1 MTLDDFKKNHKTRFL
16 AEEYE
21 RLLNEEKET
30 LEMAGGDEEMK
41 ALAEEELKEIQKRK
55 KESWE
60 QMENILAPKEDETN
74 GPSDL
79 TMEIRAGAGGEEA
92 ALFAAD
98 LAIMYQGYAVSK
110 GWSFRKIDES
120 VTEQGGYK
128 EVVFE
133 IKGDDVWK
141 ELRYE
146 TGVHR
151 VQRIPDTEKN
161 GRVHTSTASV
171 AVMPVFQ
178 KTTIEINPAD
188 IEMEYTHSGG
198 AGGQNVNKVETAVR
212 LYHKPTGIAIRCQ
225 SERSQLQNREK
236 AMLLMASKIQALK
249 DEEESSKYA
258 ADRKSQIGTG
268 DRSEKIRTYN
278 ILQDRVTDH
287 RIKRSWHNLEKIMTG
302 NIGPI
307 IEAMK
312 EAGEN
317 GITGGEEEGSEVPEG
332 SPQ

>member
-30 LEMAGGDEEMK
+30 LEMAEGGEDMK
-41 ALAEEELKEIQKRK
+41 VLAEEELKEIQKRK

-79 TMEIRAGAGGEEA
+79 IMEIRAGAGGEEA

-98 LAIMYQGYAVSK
+98 LAVMYQGYAVSK

-120 VTEQGGYK
+120 VSEHGGYK
-128 EVVFE
+128 EAVFE
-133 IKGDDVWK
+133 INGDEVWK
-141 ELRYE
+141 ELKYE

-151 VQRIPDTEKN
+151 IQRIPDTEKN
-161 GRVHTSTASV
+161 GRIHTSTASV

-178 KTTIEINPAD
+178 KTTIEINPSD

-236 AMLLMASKIQALK
+236 AMLLMASKLQALK
-249 DEEESSKYA
+249 DEEDSSKYA

-287 RIKRSWHNLEKIMTG
+287 RIKQSWHNLEKIMAG

-307 IEAMK
+307 IEAIK
-312 EAGEN
+312 EASEN
-317 GITGGEEEGSEVPEG
+317 GVTGGEEGGEDEE
-332 SPQ
+332 